1 MIEKKINIGLF
12 GWGRLAKKIFNI
24 LQQSQK
30 YNLVAV
36 SSNSVSD
43 DNFYKEIKNKNI
55 TFYNNHNNLLDNK
68 DIDTV
73 YILTTNNLHKEL
85 ILKASY
91 KKKNIICEKP
101 ACLNFPDFVECF
113 ESIKKNNIFFCEGL
127 MYLHHSQIQKLI
139 ELLGSNTIGKIKKI
153 ACSFG
158 FKVGFKLFGMELKKI
173 NYESRLFNPILGGGA
188 INDLGCYPLSFS
200 LVIMKFLF
208 KDFNINNY
216 EFKKKYAKSNVD
228 EEAKGYL
235 KVSNNI
241 EIFFEVSIR
250 RSLKNNLMIYGDKGV
265 IELTNP
271 WGLQNNSKIKI
282 HTNGE
287 VIQHTIDEECSIYE
301 SQLNNI
307 FKAIKNNFKELSFP
321 YADLKL
327 TLDYLNLLTIWKSKN
342 ENF

>member
-1 MIEKKINIGLF
+1 LIEKKINIGLI
-12 GWGRLAKKIFNI
+12 GWGRQAKTIFNI
-24 LQQSQK
+24 LHKSQK
-30 YNLVAV
+30 YNVIAA

-85 ILKASY
+85 ILKASS

-101 ACLNFPDFVECF
+101 ACLNFLDFVECF

-139 ELLGSNTIGKIKKI
+139 KLLGSNTVGKIRKI
-153 ACSFG
+153 ECSSG
-158 FKVGFKLFGMELKKI
+158 FKVGSKLFGIELKKI

-188 INDLGCYPLSFS
+188 INDLGCYPLSFC
-200 LVIMKFLF
+200 LVIMKFLL
-208 KDFNINNY
+208 KDFNIY
-216 EFKKKYAKSNVD
+216 KHEFKKKYAKSHVD
-228 EEAKGYL
+228 EEAKGHL
-235 KVSNNI
+235 RISNDI

-250 RSLKNNLMIYGDKGV
+250 RLLKNNLKIYGEKGA

-282 HTNGE
+282 YTNEG
-287 VIQHTIDEECSIYE
+287 VIEHIIHEECSVYE

-327 TLDYLNLLTIWKSKN
+327 TLDYLKILTIWKSKN